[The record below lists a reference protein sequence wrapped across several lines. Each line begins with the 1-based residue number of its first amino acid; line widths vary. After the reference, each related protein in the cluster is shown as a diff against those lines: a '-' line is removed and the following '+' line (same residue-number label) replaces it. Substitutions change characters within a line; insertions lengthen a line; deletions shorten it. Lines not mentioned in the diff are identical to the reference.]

1 MPARKSAGQCRDACT
16 YGRIKQEMLAE
27 RLARIKPMPRDGIAE
42 AW

>member
-1 MPARKSAGQCRDACT
+1 MPARKIAGQGGNARTDR
-16 YGRIKQEMLAE
+16 RIKQEMLSE